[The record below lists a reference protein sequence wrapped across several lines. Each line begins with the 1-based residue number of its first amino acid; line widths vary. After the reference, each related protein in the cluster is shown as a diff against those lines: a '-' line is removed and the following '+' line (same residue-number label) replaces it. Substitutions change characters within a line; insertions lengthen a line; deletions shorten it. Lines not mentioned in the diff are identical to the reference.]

1 MQLLSVQQGV
11 IFFQTSG
18 FPLLTSSSPL
28 RVARLEPHFSGNTL
42 LSSTPAHPPSLIVH
56 NRPPAQT
63 GYAVNQHHSY
73 RQDPYSESSY
83 HDPSC
88 HRGSNL
94 PPSGYLVS
102 DRRWQTPEYYDS
114 HRHFDSR
121 VHQGQFAANSREPEN
136 AYYRSP
142 DHYSTSLGDSFYDRR
157 PLHGE
162 LPRNVP
168 LGPRYFHPDTPHGQ
182 PQGTRSAAP
191 YEPRT
196 ELQRTFMTHRNQP
209 GPYDQNGQ
217 QALYLDGQQGSYR
230 GRGYEDQRP
239 DGFEPRGVERSI
251 VNGRDEAP
259 VDKVCFQ

>member
-18 FPLLTSSSPL
+18 SPLLTSTSPL
-28 RVARLEPHFSGNTL
+28 RAAHLEPHFSGNTI
-42 LSSTPAHPPSLIVH
+42 LSSTPAHPPSLTVH

-73 RQDPYSESSY
+73 RQDPYGESSY
-83 HDPSC
+83 HDPSR

-114 HRHFDSR
+114 HRHFDGR

-142 DHYSTSLGDSFYDRR
+142 DHYSTSLVDPFYDRR
-157 PLHGE
+157 PPHGE

-168 LGPRYFHPDTPHGQ
+168 PDPRYMHPDTPHGQ

-196 ELQRTFMTHRNQP
+196 ELQRTFLTHRNQP

-230 GRGYEDQRP
+230 GYEGQRP